1 MSQQPLTKS
10 EMSALQEALNA
21 EHKDVTLRLREGEYQ
36 YDLAKAVA
44 SFQLE
49 LYFPDVKDIIKRL
62 YGEGRASDIQF
73 IRKTQTILKKMVR
86 SNVAVI
92 LPKKRPWEL
101 HRYALSSFRFQD
113 ADRNLVVLA
122 TEQEIRQSESLLH
135 SISSRREITQVKL
148 AGINFKVFILMSV
161 IVALYVASVWAL
173 TQSVISPV
181 IFLPTFSCA
190 IVCSILLGKMLSQ
203 E

>member
-1 MSQQPLTKS
+1 MSQQPLIKS
-10 EMSALQEALNA
+10 EMNALQEALNA
-21 EHKDVTLRLREGEYQ
+21 DYKTVTLRLREGEYQ
-36 YDLAKAVA
+36 YDLAKAIA

-49 LYFPDVKDIIKRL
+49 LYFPDVKDIVKRL

-73 IRKTQTILKKMVR
+73 VRKTQTILKKMVR

-101 HRYALSSFRFQD
+101 QRYALSSFRFQD
-113 ADRNLVVLA
+113 TDKNLIILA
-122 TEQEIRQSESLLH
+122 TEQEVKQSESLLH
-135 SISSRREITQVKL
+135 SVSSRREVTQVKL
-148 AGINFKVFILMSV
+148 GGISLKAFMLIFIIS
-161 IVALYVASVWAL
+161 ALYVASIWAL
-173 TQSVISPV
+173 VQPIISLI
-181 IFLPTFSCA
+181 IFLPAFSSA